1 MKLYSNKF
9 ASMEQQAD
17 STWLVFNEVT
27 GLPDSERDADDLQDT
42 SRPIFYPDYQ
52 SARNRMVEL
61 TTRYKYQIAKY

>member
-1 MKLYSNKF
+1 MKTYSNRF

-17 STWLVFNEVT
+17 HTWLVFNEVT
-27 GLPDSERDADDLQDT
+27 GLPDSALDSDDLQDT

-61 TTRYKYQIAKY
+61 TTRYKHQISKY

>member
-1 MKLYSNKF
+1 MKTYSNKF

-17 STWLVFNEVT
+17 RTWLVFNEVT

-42 SRPIFYPDYQ
+42 SKPIFYADYQ